1 MPNSFVF
8 RTLVL
13 SSFVICVAAGAPSP
27 VSGQSSPSTQLVF
40 PKDDPVISEKLRQ
53 HVSRLNAQ
61 ESVKVWVFFTDKG
74 FDDAERYQRALGQAE
89 KGLTSRAAW
98 RRSKTMKGPLVDF
111 RDLPVNQAYI
121 DKLSDSQ
128 ARLRQRSRWL
138 NAASFEV
145 SLGELEEIA
154 KLSFVRSIRP
164 LLGGKRKPIR
174 IESDREDPLQGKGAF
189 DLNYGASYSQ
199 LQQLNIPAVHNLG
212 YCGQGILVCMLDTG
226 YRKDHQAFQL
236 AYAQGRVLAEW
247 DFINDDGNTQNELG
261 DPSAQHNHGT
271 CTWSA
276 LGGAADGNLYGPA
289 YGAYFILAKTE
300 DTSIEQPI
308 EEDNWVAGIEWADSI
323 GADVTSSSLAYMD
336 WYTYSD
342 MDGNTAVTTI
352 AADIAAQRG
361 IVVCNA
367 MANAGP
373 GSGTLHAPADADS
386 IIACG
391 AVYSTGDIVY
401 FSSRGPSFDG
411 RTKPEVCARGVSTS
425 CADPYNPTG
434 YTTASGT
441 SLSTPLIGGA
451 AAVILSAHPEWTP
464 MQVREAMM
472 MSGDHASSPDNDYG
486 WGVPDILAA
495 IQYFFY
501 LTGDVDGDGAIDAS
515 DVVHLINYLYRD
527 GPPPSPLFLGDVN
540 CDDVVGGGDVV
551 YLLNY
556 LFRSGTEPCTH

>member
-13 SSFVICVAAGAPSP
+13 SSLIICVAAGAGSP
-27 VSGQSSPSTQLVF
+27 AAGQSSPSTELVF
-40 PKDDPVISEKLRQ
+40 PKDDPVISEKFRQ
-53 HVSRLNAQ
+53 HLSRLDAQ
-61 ESVKVWVFFTDKG
+61 ESVKVWVFFADKG
-74 FDDAERYQRALGQAE
+74 FDDNERYQRALGQAE

-128 ARLRQRSRWL
+128 ARFRQRSRWL
-138 NAASFEV
+138 NAASFEIPV
-145 SLGELEEIA
+145 GELEEIA
-154 KLSFVRSIRP
+154 RLGFVRSIK
-164 LLGGKRKPIR
+164 LLAAAKRKPIR
-174 IESDREDPLQGKGAF
+174 IETPLEDPLQGEDAF
-189 DLNYGASYSQ
+189 NLNYGASYSQ

-212 YCGQGILVCMLDTG
+212 YYGQGVLVCMLDTG
-226 YRKDHQAFQL
+226 YLKDHQAFQL
-236 AYAQGRVLAEW
+236 ADSEGRILAEW
-247 DFINDDGNTQNELG
+247 DFINDDGNTQNEPG

-300 DTSIEQPI
+300 DTSMEQPI

-391 AVYSTGDIVY
+391 AVYSTGEIVY

-411 RTKPEVCARGVSTS
+411 RTKPEVCARGVYTS
-425 CADPYNPTG
+425 CADPYNLTG

-472 MSGDHASSPDNDYG
+472 MSGDHASFPDNDYG
-486 WGVPDILAA
+486 WGIPDILAA
-495 IQYFFY
+495 IQYTFY
-501 LTGDVDGDGAIDAS
+501 LTGDVDGDGAINAS
-515 DVVHLINYLYRD
+515 DVVHLINYLYRN
-527 GPPPSPLFLGDVN
+527 GSPPSPLFLGDVN
-540 CDDVVGGGDVV
+540 CDDVVDGGDVV
-551 YLLNY
+551 YLLDY
-556 LFRSGTEPCTH
+556 LFRSGMEPCTH

>member
-1 MPNSFVF
+1 MPNSFLF

-13 SSFVICVAAGAPSP
+13 CSLIICVAVGAASP
-27 VSGQSSPSTQLVF
+27 VSGQSLPSTQLVF
-40 PKDDPVISEKLRQ
+40 SKDDPVISEKFRQ
-53 HVSRLNAQ
+53 YLSGMDAQ

-111 RDLPVNQAYI
+111 RDLLVNQAYI

-138 NAASFEV
+138 NAVSCEV
-145 SLGELEEIA
+145 PPEELEKIA
-154 KLSFVRSIRP
+154 GLSFVRSIRP

-174 IESDREDPLQGKGAF
+174 IEALPEDALQGKGAF
-189 DLNYGASYSQ
+189 SLNYGASYSQ

-212 YCGQGILVCMLDTG
+212 YYGQGVLVCMLDTG

-236 AYAQGRVLAEW
+236 ADSEGRILAEW
-247 DFINDDGNTQNELG
+247 DFINNDGNTQNEPG

-300 DTSIEQPI
+300 DTSMEQPI

-425 CADPYNPTG
+425 CADPYNLTG

-464 MQVREAMM
+464 VQVREAMM
-472 MSGDHASSPDNDYG
+472 MSGDHVSSPDNDYG

-495 IQYFFY
+495 IQYSFY

-540 CDDVVGGGDVV
+540 CDDVVDGGDVV